1 MSSPTDSI
9 SSGEF
14 YPPHVARLDWGI
26 PARVSRYLKSH
37 GLRPRNVLYNASV
50 PALYEAALK
59 HERGSAITSTGALVA
74 YSGKKTGRSPSD
86 KRIVCNE
93 ETRGPS
99 ARAPSTPPAAQQWLT
114 LVVWRAQTR
123 SGGARGRPTSR
134 WYAQCEQAVLAHGA
148 ALFRARVE
156 RGLVLHLP
164 RACPELPLHQG
175 PALRVRRCATR
186 APAAAE
192 SRRPTLLAWNG
203 PSAATR
209 PAHAPP
215 DALVPGFAGA
225 DPRYRIKVRVITSR
239 AYHGQLPACH
249 ARHAPPRGPA
259 HPAVRS
265 PVHAQHAHPADGA
278 RAGRLRRPGV
288 DHLQRR

>member
-99 ARAPSTPPAAQQWLT
+99 ARA
-114 LVVWRAQTR
+114 
-123 SGGARGRPTSR
+123 
-134 WYAQCEQAVLAHGA
+134 
-148 ALFRARVE
+148 
-156 RGLVLHLP
+156 
-164 RACPELPLHQG
+164 
-175 PALRVRRCATR
+175 
-186 APAAAE
+186 
-192 SRRPTLLAWNG
+192 
-203 PSAATR
+203 
-209 PAHAPP
+209 
-215 DALVPGFAGA
+215 
-225 DPRYRIKVRVITSR
+225 
-239 AYHGQLPACH
+239 
-249 ARHAPPRGPA
+249 
-259 HPAVRS
+259 
-265 PVHAQHAHPADGA
+265 
-278 RAGRLRRPGV
+278 
-288 DHLQRR
+288 